1 MTDLNVPTVSLP
13 AEIAALADRYRAAN
27 HTGIQLLNL
36 VGGQADTLVD
46 RLPDGVKAGRDE
58 ATHGALKVA
67 YHTAHHSRGVVKDQ
81 RPWLNTAFATA
92 MGAAGGVGGLPSA
105 LAELPVTTTVLM
117 RAIQS
122 VASEYGF
129 ESTSSETQREC
140 LVVFAAAGPMTE
152 DDDTDLGFIT
162 ARLALTGATVQRAI
176 GLVAPKLAVV
186 LGQKLAAQAVPVI
199 GAAAGAAV
207 NYAFTSYYQ
216 QIAHV
221 HFGLLALARRHG
233 LPAEQVLQDFRKF
246 VTNDAA
252 N

>member
-13 AEIAALADRYRAAN
+13 AELAALADRYQAAN

-36 VGGQADTLVD
+36 LGGQADSLVNK
-46 RLPDGVKAGRDE
+46 LPDGVKTGLEE

-67 YHTAHHSRGVVKDQ
+67 YHTAQHSRGVVKDQ

-117 RAIQS
+117 RAIQA
-122 VASEYGF
+122 VATEHGF
-129 ESTSSETQREC
+129 DTTEAETLREC
-140 LVVFAAAGPMTE
+140 LVVFAAAGPMTT
-152 DDDTDLGFIT
+152 DDNADLGFIT

-176 GLVAPKLAVV
+176 SFVAPRLAIV

-221 HFGLLALARRHG
+221 HFGLLALARRNG
-233 LPAEQVLQDFRKF
+233 VPAEQVMQDFRKF
-246 VTNDAA
+246 VTNLET